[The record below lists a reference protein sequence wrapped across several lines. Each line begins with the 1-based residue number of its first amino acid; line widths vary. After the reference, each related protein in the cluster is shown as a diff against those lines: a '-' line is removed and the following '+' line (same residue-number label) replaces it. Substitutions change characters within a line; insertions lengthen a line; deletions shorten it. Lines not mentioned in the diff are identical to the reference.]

1 MQFKR
6 ITPDEYAALFK
17 SVSHTFNSVEFSQ
30 LNRSKCDDVHYL
42 AFADDKGKIR
52 LGIILGERGG
62 LLRSPFS
69 APFGGMEERGP
80 QRLSYYLDAAVELKA
95 YGRACGKPVVVTLP
109 PACYDSGCS
118 RFSRQ
123 ALCLLSGGGRQLYA
137 DFNYHY
143 SLSDFSLFDE
153 RLWASARRNLSASV
167 CRGLEFECCV
177 DPTDAEIEEIYS
189 IIRANHE
196 SHGYPVHMTLDDIVA
211 TSKIISMD
219 FFIVR
224 KEGKGIASA
233 IIYHT
238 SPETVQLI
246 YWGDLPEGR
255 DSRPMNFLSYN
266 IIRHYAESI
275 PASGVRFFDLGPA
288 SSDGIPAV
296 GLCDFK
302 ESIGCRLTP
311 KITIEI

>member
-1 MQFKR
+1 MQLKR
-6 ITPDEYAALFK
+6 ITPDEYAGLFPK
-17 SVSHTFNSVEFSQ
+17 VSHAFNSVEFSL
-30 LNRSKCDDVHYL
+30 LNRNKCDDVHYL

-69 APFGGMEERGP
+69 APFGGLEERGP
-80 QRLSYYLDAAVELKA
+80 QRLSYYLDAAVALKA
-95 YGRACGKPVVVTLP
+95 YGKTCGKPVVVTLP
-109 PACYDSGCS
+109 PACYDGDCS

-123 ALCLLSGGGRQLYA
+123 ALCLLSGGGRQFYA

-143 SLSDFSLFDE
+143 SLCDFSSFDE
-153 RLWASARRNLSASV
+153 RLWSSARRNLSASV
-167 CRGLEFECCV
+167 RRELEFECLA
-177 DPTDAEIEEIYS
+177 DPTYDEIKEIYG
-189 IIRANHE
+189 IIRVNHE
-196 SHGYPVHMTLDDIVA
+196 SHGYPVHMTLDDIAA
-211 TSKIISMD
+211 TSKIIGMD

-224 KEGKGIASA
+224 KDGEGIASA

-255 DSRPMNFLSYN
+255 DLRPMNFLSYN
-266 IIRHYAESI
+266 IIRHYAESSHE
-275 PASGVRFFDLGPA
+275 SGVCFFDLGPA

-311 KITIEI
+311 KITLEL